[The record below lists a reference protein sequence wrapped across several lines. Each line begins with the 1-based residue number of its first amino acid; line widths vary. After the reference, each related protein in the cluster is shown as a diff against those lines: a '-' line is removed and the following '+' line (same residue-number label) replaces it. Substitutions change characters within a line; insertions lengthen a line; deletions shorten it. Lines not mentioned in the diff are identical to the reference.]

1 MLDNKQMMIARL
13 TGVDSSKKT
22 YYTELKKTV
31 EQLKKKYS
39 IRDYK

>member
-1 MLDNKQMMIARL
+1 MLDNKQAMIARL

-31 EQLKKKYS
+31 EQLKKKTFN
-39 IRDYK
+39 